1 MLWAVRMEMAARHVA
16 VFKFKAKDS
25 SLPHSAKDDLEAG
38 SRERG
43 WALPASGTLITYL
56 LTSAVAPASS
66 PCCRAVADTEWSL
79 LGSSNGCTRWSTY
92 SRAVAHRTDG
102 PSSKTKPWRSQ

>member
-66 PCCRAVADTEWSL
+66 PCCQAVADTE
-79 LGSSNGCTRWSTY
+79 
-92 SRAVAHRTDG
+92 
-102 PSSKTKPWRSQ
+102 